1 MSFTYATLKTAIQD
15 YLEVSVK
22 NDDALVKLAAVV
34 QRLVTATSK
43 DDDSNEFGLSEDE
56 RKRLIEEAES
66 EIQKIKQED
75 DGNQIGSGSSSRD
88 LAPDTV

>member
-1 MSFTYATLKTAIQD
+1 MIKD

-43 DDDSNEFGLSEDE
+43 DDDGNEFGLTEEE
-56 RKRLIEEAES
+56 RSRLIEEAES
-66 EIQKIKQED
+66 EIEKIKTD
-75 DGNQIGSGSSSRD
+75 QIEETPNVDSNSGSSSDRQNI
-88 LAPDTV
+88 